1 MRHLLSTTALW
12 SGLVLAAP
20 ALAQTA
26 PPPATRPASDVVV
39 VTGTRLQ
46 AASDSGAVAV
56 SIIGRDQIDALGQS
70 GTGELLENLAQAGS
84 FEINGAA
91 DGPNDARGDIATVNL
106 RGLGTGNTLL
116 LLNGRRIAAHAVNQD
131 VGSTPRQVTNVNAFP
146 SAGIDRFEVL
156 RDGASALYG
165 ADATAGV
172 VNTLLTPGL
181 DGGRITLRGSE
192 LEEADHREFSVDAAY
207 GFELNGGD
215 TRVTAVGSYFT
226 RNGLYVAD
234 LGGQFA
240 SVDKR
245 AFLGD
250 SPWATQTT
258 DFRNTSSASPFGEFV
273 AGNVVNGNQFI
284 GRRVRRGTTNL
295 TSTAGV
301 FHVQPCAFPG
311 TLQNLT
317 TSTPGACSG
326 LDDAALDVGLRF
338 DFNANQPNNALNQGV
353 NIEIPADQQQGRQ
366 LISEVDRWNAYI
378 TAEHDI
384 SDTLELFGEAL
395 FYRAETKSSR
405 AATPLDSGL
414 AFTIVPRTNF
424 WNPFGAV
431 GSPNRIAG
439 LNTTDVPAAGIDVLI
454 QQWRPTD
461 LGARGILTETQT
473 FRLIGGLR
481 GEFGDWSWETAL
493 GYSENETTDTET
505 NRISKTLLQAE
516 LAKSTPDAINPFGG
530 PNANSQ
536 AQWDRVRISSTNT
549 GTTSLATWD
558 GRLTHDSLFQTWAGD
573 VGVAV
578 GAEWRRERY
587 AEDRDP
593 RLDGTII
600 FSTANVSGR
609 SDVVGVSPT
618 RDSSASR
625 NVYSAFGETIVP
637 LHRGEGAFPNDL
649 SLQLA
654 VRAEHFD
661 DIGDSAVKPKVALSW
676 FPLTF
681 LNVRAAWS
689 QGFRVP
695 NLVQLNRGEISRL
708 NLGVDDYWR
717 APVTLDAQSN
727 GDAYVP
733 SVRRS
738 NPDLKNEDT
747 ETVVFGVIADLDRA
761 FEASWLK
768 DFRVSVDYWR
778 FEQTGVIA
786 AFGDQE
792 ALALDFLERRAGRT
806 NPNVVRAAPTAEDI
820 AAFAAWNLANPR
832 DQRAVAGQ
840 VLFVV
845 DPFINLDSQI
855 ADGIDFAVTARI
867 EPEGWGRFDLDLET
881 TWLSRLDVVRNQL
894 LTALTNEPTF
904 AGAFDVLAVNR
915 ILLDGN
921 PEWRTSAS
929 VRWSGGRF
937 AAGASVRYISSYVDI
952 SADLDLNADG
962 VPEYF
967 PVEEA
972 TRVNAYAEYRFGG
985 RGSGPDV
992 RVRFGINNL
1001 FDERP
1006 PLVDDALGYDPE
1018 YHWLKGREYTLS
1030 IRTSF

>member
-1 MRHLLSTTALW
+1 
-12 SGLVLAAP
+12 V
-20 ALAQTA
+20 
-26 PPPATRPASDVVV
+26 
-39 VTGTRLQ
+39 
-46 AASDSGAVAV
+46 
-56 SIIGRDQIDALGQS
+56 
-70 GTGELLENLAQAGS
+70 
-84 FEINGAA
+84 
-91 DGPNDARGDIATVNL
+91 
-106 RGLGTGNTLL
+106 
-116 LLNGRRIAAHAVNQD
+116 
-131 VGSTPRQVTNVNAFP
+131 
-146 SAGIDRFEVL
+146 
-156 RDGASALYG
+156 
-165 ADATAGV
+165 
-172 VNTLLTPGL
+172 
-181 DGGRITLRGSE
+181 
-192 LEEADHREFSVDAAY
+192 
-207 GFELNGGD
+207 
-215 TRVTAVGSYFT
+215 
-226 RNGLYVAD
+226 
-234 LGGQFA
+234 
-240 SVDKR
+240 
-245 AFLGD
+245 
-250 SPWATQTT
+250 
-258 DFRNTSSASPFGEFV
+258 
-273 AGNVVNGNQFI
+273 
-284 GRRVRRGTTNL
+284 
-295 TSTAGV
+295 
-301 FHVQPCAFPG
+301 
-311 TLQNLT
+311 
-317 TSTPGACSG
+317 
-326 LDDAALDVGLRF
+326 
-338 DFNANQPNNALNQGV
+338 
-353 NIEIPADQQQGRQ
+353 
-366 LISEVDRWNAYI
+366 
-378 TAEHDI
+378 
-384 SDTLELFGEAL
+384 
-395 FYRAETKSSR
+395 
-405 AATPLDSGL
+405 
-414 AFTIVPRTNF
+414 
-424 WNPFGAV
+424 
-431 GSPNRIAG
+431 
-439 LNTTDVPAAGIDVLI
+439 DVLI

-461 LGARGILTETQT
+461 LGARGIFTETQT
-473 FRLIGGLR
+473 YRLVAGLR
-481 GEFGDWSWETAL
+481 GEFGDWSWESAL

-530 PNANSQ
+530 PNANTK
-536 AQWDRVRISSTNT
+536 AQWDRVRIASTNT

-558 GRLTHDSLFQTWAGD
+558 GRMTHDSLFRTWAGD
-573 VGVAV
+573 VGVAI

-587 AEDRDP
+587 DEDRDP
-593 RLDGTII
+593 RLDGTVI

-618 RDSSASR
+618 NDSSALR
-625 NVYSAFGETIVP
+625 NVYSAFGETVVP
-637 LHRGEGAFPNDL
+637 LHRGQGAFPNDL

-676 FPLTF
+676 FPLQF

-747 ETVVFGVIADLDRA
+747 ETTVLGVIADLDRA

-768 DFRVSVDYWR
+768 DLRVSVDYWR

-820 AAFAAWNLANPR
+820 AAFAAWNRANPR
-832 DQRAVAGQ
+832 DQRAAAGQ
-840 VLFVV
+840 VLFIV

-855 ADGIDFAVTARI
+855 ADGLDVALSARI

-881 TWLSRLDVVRNQL
+881 TWLGRLDVVRNEL

-904 AGAFDVLAVNR
+904 TGAFDVLAVDR

-921 PEWRTSAS
+921 PEWRASAS
-929 VRWSGGRF
+929 LRWSRGPLAIGG
-937 AAGASVRYISSYVDI
+937 SVRYISSYLDI

-967 PVEEA
+967 PVEAA
-972 TRVNAYAEYRFGG
+972 TRVNAYAEYRFG
-985 RGSGPDV
+985 RSRSAPDL

-1006 PLVDDALGYDPE
+1006 PLVDDSLGYDPE
-1018 YHWLKGREYTLS
+1018 YHWLKGREYTLT